1 MEQATG
7 EAGVGGGGGEDGAS
21 DFARDKTK
29 KGGRK
34 FTSCHCVAA
43 HVQLLSIAPH
53 QRSRFATTRQVPPLD
68 KTTADQ
74 VPADGEGSTGL
85 RAQTYTRAQL
95 RTLKPCSRCKAQHK
109 GVLYCLRLGHISVP
123 LSALRKKEGMGGKPL
138 GPRALLL
145 IGDIRLLRPQLS
157 APIFQEGLDRLSGLR
172 PQLFSGIFQ
181 FDSAALRGSMTI
193 GRVRESLRY
202 NSSLPTEE
210 LSVVQSIWQQTAGWC
225 RDTWVGTSNTLN
237 TAFTNFLFRFY
248 QLHLIMEVDDDG
260 IPLMLLHSRLSFGA
274 GVLQTP
280 WRLNSRT
287 PLDGIPMRSPV
298 VSSLNTY
305 FSCSLYVPERGSIG
319 IRELWLSDTA
329 CPKFPEQQK
338 AQLSSAC
345 RPQAGVMKKGG
356 NDASGVWGGG
366 KVGPPKVGD
375 REEDQGAKAPAEVLF
390 PLRAVTYSCRENEM
404 IHTGSV
410 YGLGS
415 FQFRWLRVGPEDKTC
430 LFVKDLQCAYV
441 HKHVLFPGQHP
452 ADRGACQSDTT
463 CPPALR

>member
-1 MEQATG
+1 MSRGGMGTKFPWTRMCLRKLLHHRQRITAPKIFGTDQLFEDAAAVKEFVEQATG
-7 EAGVGGGGGEDGAS
+7 EAGVLGGGGEDGAS

-34 FTSCHCVAA
+34 FTSCHYVAA

-53 QRSRFATTRQVPPLD
+53 RRSRFATTRQVPPLD

-74 VPADGEGSTGL
+74 VAADGEGSTGL

-210 LSVVQSIWQQTAGWC
+210 LSVVQSTWQQTVVSGYLGC
-225 RDTWVGTSNTLN
+225 HFELLERS
-237 TAFTNFLFRFY
+237 
-248 QLHLIMEVDDDG
+248 LHQF
-260 IPLMLLHSRLSFGA
+260 PLSFLP
-274 GVLQTP
+274 VTP
-280 WRLNSRT
+280 DNGSRRRRDSLDAPPLTSFIWRKLPPDS
-287 PLDGIPMRSPV
+287 
-298 VSSLNTY
+298 VSVDQQ
-305 FSCSLYVPERGSIG
+305 CSLGR
-319 IRELWLSDTA
+319 D
-329 CPKFPEQQK
+329 
-338 AQLSSAC
+338 SSA
-345 RPQAGVMKKGG
+345 
-356 NDASGVWGGG
+356 
-366 KVGPPKVGD
+366 
-375 REEDQGAKAPAEVLF
+375 
-390 PLRAVTYSCRENEM
+390 
-404 IHTGSV
+404 I
-410 YGLGS
+410 
-415 FQFRWLRVGPEDKTC
+415 
-430 LFVKDLQCAYV
+430 
-441 HKHVLFPGQHP
+441 PGRKL
-452 ADRGACQSDTT
+452 A
-463 CPPALR
+463 